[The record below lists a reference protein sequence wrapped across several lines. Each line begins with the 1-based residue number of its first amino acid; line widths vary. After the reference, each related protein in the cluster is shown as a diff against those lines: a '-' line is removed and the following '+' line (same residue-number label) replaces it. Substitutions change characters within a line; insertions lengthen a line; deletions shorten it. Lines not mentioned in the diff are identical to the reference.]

1 MTDRSIIEAWFAG
14 AHTDMGGGASDN
26 GLSLYPLQ
34 WMLVESRKLGL
45 VLEHSPKSRARGL
58 IENPLEL
65 TMLEKCT
72 TDDAASR
79 DISQEAVRPW
89 IFVHTNG
96 IEVEM
101 YDLRATHKHGN
112 LQLLKGNVLRRRQ
125 SKNGPDPIH
134 RVRIN
139 EGWGGLNLNGRRSPF
154 DTKSEGKLIG
164 YREHGQ

>member
-1 MTDRSIIEAWFAG
+1 MTDRSIIEAWFVG
-14 AHTDMGGGASDN
+14 AHADMGGGASDD

-34 WMLVESRKLGL
+34 WMLLESRKLGL

-65 TMLEKCT
+65 TVLENCT
-72 TDDAASR
+72 TDDAGSS

-89 IFVHTNG
+89 IFIHTNG

-112 LQLLKGNVLRRRQ
+112 LQQLRGNVLRRK
-125 SKNGPDPIH
+125 SKNGLDPTH

-139 EGWGGLNLNGRRSPF
+139 WGWGGLNFNGRRSPF